1 MHSKGKIKRRA
12 FVICATL
19 LILYFLP
26 LAGLWPWQIWHGWCS
41 VAIESECQDLDV
53 ANPSPSLA
61 AVLQKLQKTPQL
73 KLEKVGL
80 LTHDVERH
88 FTFTGKKD
96 RTHQTI
102 FLCSYEISDLETR
115 AAVERWQLHS
125 RPRQNMRTLSKA
137 DFPDW
142 WPEQG
147 VMYLLS
153 LPEGAEL
160 YWLKPGDTS
169 RFYRLINQ
177 GSDGELIMD

>member
-26 LAGLWPWQIWHGWCS
+26 LAGLWPRQIWHGWCS

-61 AVLQKLQKTPQL
+61 AVLPKLQKTPQL

-80 LTHDVERH
+80 LTHDMERH

-102 FLCSYEISDLETR
+102 FL
-115 AAVERWQLHS
+115 AAMRSATPRPGLRW
-125 RPRQNMRTLSKA
+125 
-137 DFPDW
+137 
-142 WPEQG
+142 
-147 VMYLLS
+147 
-153 LPEGAEL
+153 
-160 YWLKPGDTS
+160 
-169 RFYRLINQ
+169 
-177 GSDGELIMD
+177 SDGSYTLGHGKTCGRSQRRTSLTGGQSRG